1 MFSSS
6 SCIFVSCGIS
16 IQENHYVTKTF
27 MWWICMSVELL
38 KTDESLYLDQF
49 LSNPVMH
56 MCDTSLKWD
65 TNVSIHSLCVHRLL
79 KRVKLHLPA
88 GNFDLI
94 TIWHGMMIET
104 FSCMMLWKLTK
115 KKKKKKSFLLIR
127 NKLLEFLSIASI
139 WFQLKIELKW
149 WLDNRQSSSG
159 GGGRIIEMIRHCR
172 WYCSRWQYH
181 FMALGLWMALGL
193 R

>member
-27 MWWICMSVELL
+27 MWWICISVELL
-38 KTDESLYLDQF
+38 KTDESLYHDQF

-79 KRVKLHLPA
+79 KRVKLQLSA

-115 KKKKKKSFLLIR
+115 KEKEKI
-127 NKLLEFLSIASI
+127 LSINSQQAFRIFIDRIDLISI
-139 WFQLKIELKW
+139 KNWIKM
-149 WLDNRQSSSG
+149 
-159 GGGRIIEMIRHCR
+159 MIR
-172 WYCSRWQYH
+172 
-181 FMALGLWMALGL
+181 
-193 R
+193 